1 MGRTGNQIDDSNTDL
16 SGTELDL
23 LGPDYNYSD
32 QIRSPIELSMSS
44 RGTFPQIA
52 DNIGGL
58 MSYVKLL
65 VTGRSRASKTG
76 EPLGTKFFLETPVEC
91 KDKITGENVKRS
103 IYINNVP
110 DGQIPFISEG
120 LGGSGFSEF
129 GGLVPGVMS
138 NIAQI
143 HPLQILQSFT
153 GGVNNDC
160 VSVKLETIDSENVK
174 DVAMGYITDK
184 DLEVMNPAWFTYN
197 SKDSYMRIKPKKEE
211 GFTGM
216 YKDKNE
222 LTLDYSQMPKDLL
235 IKFYFTALGLL
246 GLYIFLKTFI
256 RRK

>member
-1 MGRTGNQIDDSNTDL
+1 
-16 SGTELDL
+16 
-23 LGPDYNYSD
+23 
-32 QIRSPIELSMSS
+32 
-44 RGTFPQIA
+44 
-52 DNIGGL
+52 
-58 MSYVKLL
+58 
-65 VTGRSRASKTG
+65 
-76 EPLGTKFFLETPVEC
+76 
-91 KDKITGENVKRS
+91 
-103 IYINNVP
+103 
-110 DGQIPFISEG
+110 
-120 LGGSGFSEF
+120 
-129 GGLVPGVMS
+129 MS